1 MSEKIITEGLSY
13 EAAFQKLQEVVQTL
27 EGDACSLEQSLALF
41 EQGQALARYCAELLD
56 AAELQVQYLTD
67 EEHS

>member
-13 EAAFQKLQEVVQTL
+13 EAAFQKLQEIVHVL
-27 EGDACSLEQSLALF
+27 EADACSLEQSLTLF
-41 EQGQALARYCAELLD
+41 EQGQVLARYCAELLD

-67 EEHS
+67 EERN